1 MHPFVRLA
9 GNLLLG
15 IPKCHFSFPARCGNL
30 YARYITMEV
39 IKNIVGDTLE
49 AKVTGKLD
57 TSSAA
62 QLDADLKED
71 IAKAKLL
78 ELDFAEL
85 EYISSAGLRLLLL
98 FAKQLGGKDKVQ
110 VKNANAVVKDI
121 FRISGF
127 AKIVTVL

>member
-1 MHPFVRLA
+1 
-9 GNLLLG
+9 
-15 IPKCHFSFPARCGNL
+15 
-30 YARYITMEV
+30 MEV

-71 IAKAKLL
+71 IAKVKLL

-110 VKNANAVVKDI
+110 IKNANAVVKDI